1 MDLEIRGAGDLL
13 GRQQHG
19 QIAAVGFEMYCRMLE
34 RTIEEMKGGEAL
46 PEFRSQINLGV
57 DLKIPDAY
65 VPEEGLRLVLY
76 KKIASAR
83 TEEEIDRAKEEMEDR
98 FGRLPDEG
106 LRLLE
111 AAKLRLV
118 AEKLH
123 VQQIDARAATLQIK
137 FSETTPLEPGKLLA
151 FVRSHPGATLTPAGL
166 LRLPAPW
173 SVAERVVRTL
183 AALRDIR

>member
-1 MDLEIRGAGDLL
+1 TDLGSGFRIAAMDLEIRGAGDLL

-34 RTIEEMKGGEAL
+34 RTIEEMKGGEPL

-57 DLKIPDAY
+57 DLKIPESY
-65 VPEEGLRLVLY
+65 IPEEGLRLVLY

-83 TEEEIDRAKEEMEDR
+83 TESEVSAVEEEMRDR
-98 FGRLPDEG
+98 FGVLPDEG

-123 VQQIDARAATLQIK
+123 VQQIDLRASTLQVK
-137 FSETTPLEPGKLLA
+137 FSETSPLEPG
-151 FVRSHPGATLTPAGL
+151 
-166 LRLPAPW
+166 
-173 SVAERVVRTL
+173 
-183 AALRDIR
+183 